1 MRKRGI
7 FNCGLK
13 QRAEDGGRKTELR
26 IRIAKIKMQNAKIRK
41 EENYGQ
47 EQGVSKS

>member
-1 MRKRGI
+1 VQIK
-7 FNCGLK
+7 
-13 QRAEDGGRKTELR
+13 
-26 IRIAKIKMQNAKIRK
+26 IAKIKMQNAKIRK